1 MSNSVRGRSTTVG
14 TATVGAAPPPRRPPI
29 PPAARK
35 RPKDPVWARL
45 LVIFGAL
52 LMVGSGGL
60 IITAKVATNALISGI
75 PKGHLLP
82 PEAAQNGHSIN
93 GPLNVLLVGVDQR
106 PEFKPTDLIRSD
118 SIIIVHVNASHD
130 QATLVSIPRDLYVEI
145 PADKKT
151 GYRGG
156 HEKINAA
163 FAFGNQNNGGREG
176 GVQLLAATIKLL
188 TGIQFNAAAI
198 IDFGG
203 FDAVV
208 KALGGVDMCIDE
220 EVTSHHMGYDK
231 NGKFLVPYGGPD
243 GTVRDPRST
252 PVKYEPGCYHLPA
265 YKALDYVRQ
274 RYGLPNGDYDRQ
286 RHQQQFLKA
295 ILKEAR
301 KQGVTSNPVKLYEII
316 HAAGAALTVDTNGV
330 SLDDWLYTVRN
341 LVDNEPIMLKTNAGK
356 LSGGIVNGQ
365 DVEMLTDD
373 SKTMFQAVK
382 SDQLEAFVATHPD
395 FVATD
400 TLNP

>member
-1 MSNSVRGRSTTVG
+1 
-14 TATVGAAPPPRRPPI
+14 
-29 PPAARK
+29 
-35 RPKDPVWARL
+35 
-45 LVIFGAL
+45 
-52 LMVGSGGL
+52 MVASGGL
-60 IITAKVATNALISGI
+60 IIAGKLAIKGFTGSI
-75 PKGHLLP
+75 PEGHLLP
-82 PEAAQNGHSIN
+82 PEAVQNGHSIS
-93 GPLNVLLVGVDQR
+93 GPLNILLVGVDQR
-106 PEFKPTDLIRSD
+106 PEFKASDLIRSD
-118 SIIIVHVNASHD
+118 SIIVVHVNATHE

-145 PADKKT
+145 PAYKQT

-156 HEKINAA
+156 HDKINAA
-163 FAFGNQNNGGREG
+163 FAFGSQNNGGREG

-208 KALGGVDMCIDE
+208 KALGGVDMCVDE
-220 EVTSHHMGYDK
+220 EVVSHHMGYDK
-231 NGKFLVPYGGPD
+231 NGKFLPPYTGPE
-243 GTVRDPRST
+243 GTIRDSRST

-295 ILKEAR
+295 ILKAAR
-301 KQGVTSNPVKLYEII
+301 KQGVTSNPVKLYQII
-316 HAAGAALTVDTNGV
+316 HAAGPALTVDTNGV
-330 SLDDWLYTVRN
+330 SIEDWLYTVRN

-356 LSGGIVNGQ
+356 VSGGQVNGQ
-365 DVEMLTDD
+365 DVELLSDD
-373 SKTMFQAVK
+373 SRSMFQAVK
-382 SDQLEAFVATHPD
+382 SDQLAAFVATHPD

-400 TLNP
+400 TLTP